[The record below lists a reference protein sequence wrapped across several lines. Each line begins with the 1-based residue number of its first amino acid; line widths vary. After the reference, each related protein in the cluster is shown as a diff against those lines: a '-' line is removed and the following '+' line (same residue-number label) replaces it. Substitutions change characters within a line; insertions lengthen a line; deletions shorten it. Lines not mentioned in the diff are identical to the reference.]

1 MSSRKKRKITKNI
14 YIEDAI
20 HDILMDWKIVQMK
33 RQSDLTYKNALQHK
47 KVAMAIAGRNQNML
61 KYLPQFADDA
71 EVVYEAVVAL
81 EITSRYELKRL
92 ERTCHPSA
100 FQYASK
106 RLQHDRD
113 FIDSLVEALSGEQ
126 NAESVVSKLHQYVPY
141 EILEQIKPFSAELL
155 ERAVSEG
162 RPKLVQT
169 QIAGRRLNPNE
180 LAKLFSILLDQS
192 PFTETYHQVMDL
204 LVDLTDFLGQ
214 EYPPSLDFLAEEKQ
228 PALVLWLSENAKMD
242 QFHVITSKLRGNGL
256 FTQSL
261 AETLCKEYMSRNPQT
276 VGASVCLD
284 KLETLMFG
292 SPTLAVSYL
301 EVLFREMIEKNVS
314 RQLSFGG
321 ASSSSSEHTSAGESI
336 TRSEAVGRFV
346 SHLLDRIFEVGPR
359 SMKNVLSK
367 LLSSAVSNGSLPITD
382 IILKR
387 VQPTTQLLECASNLE
402 MTNLLLAHGADV
414 DVRDDDGR
422 TALHMAAQFGALE
435 TLQRL
440 LQAHADI
447 NAQDKLGLT
456 PLFVSAKDVETGCFE
471 ELLSRGADP
480 NIEVGYDYCTVLYY
494 ALSSVDRSGLVRLL
508 LHVDFDD
515 QIKCNIYKKCGR
527 TGNTYVHAA
536 ARSGLFDE
544 QRQYNYFDLLHDAGA
559 DFNEK
564 NNQGLTPLEYINDR
578 RIAKYIIEYGGCGM
592 VDASTFKMLSEI
604 PMLYVVQLK
613 TVEDQYTGEDEINSP
628 VRCFPCKDVIG
639 ASSLHKWMNQHGQEN
654 NNKCPTCRRVIKQ
667 VEIMSPTVAARWDA
681 VERLALKE
689 EKEHDERKEELM
701 NTPQFTTLVQKKE
714 NARKKLE
721 NAKQL
726 LKESIHE
733 LKAVDDK
740 IDEAKEPLN
749 EDRRAVEAKVRALR
763 DDRLLDLII
772 NLKF

>member
-20 HDILMDWKIVQMK
+20 HDILMEWQIVQMK
-33 RQSDLTYKNALQHK
+33 RPSDLTYENALQHK

-92 ERTCHPSA
+92 ERTCHPTA

-113 FIDSLVEALSGEQ
+113 FIDELVEALSGEQ
-126 NAESVVSKLHQYVPY
+126 NAESVVSKLYQYVPY
-141 EILEQIKPFSAELL
+141 EILGQIAPDSPLLL
-155 ERAVSEG
+155 ERAVS
-162 RPKLVQT
+162 
-169 QIAGRRLNPNE
+169 AGRIDIVQKQLAGRKPNSRE
-180 LAKLFSILLDQS
+180 LVKLFTMIIEQHPDTTQR
-192 PFTETYHQVMDL
+192 HIMDL
-204 LVDLTDFLGQ
+204 LLPLVASNNT
-214 EYPPSLDFLAEEKQ
+214 LDKLLKKKQ
-228 PALVLWLSENAKMD
+228 PALEPWLSANATMD
-242 QFHVITSKLRGNGL
+242 QFHAITLKLRGNGL

-261 AETLCKEYMSRNPQT
+261 AETLCKEYMSRNPKT

-292 SPTLAVSYL
+292 SPTLAVLYL
-301 EVLFREMIEKNVS
+301 EVLFREMIEKHVS

-321 ASSSSSEHTSAGESI
+321 ASSSSEHTSAGESI

-346 SHLLDRIFEVGPR
+346 SKILDRIFEVGPR

-367 LLSSAVSNGSLPITD
+367 LLSSAVSNGSLPITV

-387 VQPTTQLLECASNLE
+387 VPPTTQLLECASDLE

-447 NAQDKLGLT
+447 NAQDTLDLT
-456 PLFVSAKDVETGCFE
+456 PLFVSADSGQTGCFS

-480 NIEVGYDYCTVLYY
+480 NIEVGLDFCTVLYY
-494 ALSSVDRSGLVRLL
+494 ALSSVERSGLVLL
-508 LHVDFDD
+508 LLQVDFDD

-544 QRQYNYFDLLHDAGA
+544 QRQCNYFDLLHGAGA

-604 PMLYVVQLK
+604 PMLYSVQLK
-613 TVEDQYTGEDEINSP
+613 TVEDQYTGEDEINSA

-639 ASSLHKWMNQHGQEN
+639 ASSLHRWMNRHDQAN
-654 NNKCPTCRRVIKQ
+654 NNKCPMCRRVIEQ

-681 VERLALKE
+681 QETLALKE
-689 EKEHDERKEELM
+689 EKEYDERKEELM
-701 NTPQFTTLVQKKE
+701 KTPQFTTLVKRKE
-714 NARKKLE
+714 NERKKLE

-726 LKESIHE
+726 LKESVHE
-733 LKAVDDK
+733 LKVVDDK
-740 IDEAKEPLN
+740 IDKLKEPLN

-763 DDRLLDLII
+763 DDRLADLII